1 MSLPLSTPDA
11 DPESGAPLG
20 VAESLRRVAALS
32 LAQRTMLS
40 ALGAAGEPVTATALA
55 DEVGVRS
62 SSARETLDAL
72 VASGLVRRQRMPVT
86 GPGRPAFGYEAVAPT
101 DTDGPLAM
109 FVDILASTV
118 EVLRTT
124 HPTPAPAAQE
134 IGRAWADSMV
144 GASLPDHAA
153 HDVAA
158 YADLALK
165 DHVDKIAFFFSAL
178 GFSATV
184 GADRLRITCRSC
196 PFMRDGVV
204 DGLVCEM
211 HRGMTE
217 RVIETTSHGR
227 ATAELHPW
235 ATRAS
240 CDVILREATKP

>member
-1 MSLPLSTPDA
+1 MSLALAMPGDDA
-11 DPESGAPLG
+11 DSGAALG
-20 VAESLRRVAALS
+20 VSESLRRVAALS
-32 LAQRTMLS
+32 PAQRTMLT
-40 ALGAAGEPVTATALA
+40 ALGAAGEPVTAAALA

-62 SSARETLDAL
+62 SSARETLDVL
-72 VASGLVRRQRMPVT
+72 VASGLVRRRRMPVT
-86 GPGRPAFGYEAVAPT
+86 GPGRPAFGYESVAPT

-109 FVDILASTV
+109 FLDILASMAD
-118 EVLRTT
+118 VLRAS

-134 IGRAWADSMV
+134 IGRAWADRMV
-144 GASLPDHAA
+144 GTSLPDHAA
-153 HDVAA
+153 HDDTA
-158 YADLALK
+158 YADLALE

-178 GFSATV
+178 GFGASV
-184 GADRLRITCRSC
+184 GEDRHRIACRAC

-240 CDVILREATKP
+240 CDVILQETPQS